1 MTGLRVEISGEGVA
15 GVSLGGETA
24 GGVDVRMGGVTEV
37 GIPVNSGVET
47 GAGVAVG
54 VLVIEG
60 VWK

>member
-15 GVSLGGETA
+15 GVSLGGEKG

-37 GIPVNSGVET
+37 GIPVNNGVEP

-54 VLVIEG
+54 VLVIEV